1 MRYMLKKTSTQ
12 VYTHTRGPRSG
23 RSQKSMRQRSTSFL
37 KSPSTTLLRRKQLK
51 MNEARDTKEAHTVCR
66 LLTSPHM
73 RSNACCKPCIRQ
85 VLLCRLTLTAGGM
98 QTANMICALMPVSAA
113 LAHLNLNTSEWS
125 LLQGAC
131 QSCRSTSLHIAK

>member
-1 MRYMLKKTSTQ
+1 MCENVCDTCYRHTQ
-12 VYTHTRGPRSG
+12 AHRYTHTRGPRSG
-23 RSQKSMRQRSTSFL
+23 RSHKSMRQRSTSFL
-37 KSPSTTLLRRKQLK
+37 KSPSTTLLRRKLLK
-51 MNEARDTKEAHTVCR
+51 MNEARDTKEVQTTCR

-98 QTANMICALMPVSAA
+98 QTANKICALMTVSAA
-113 LAHLNLNTSEWS
+113 LAHLNLNTSEWC

-131 QSCRSTSLHIAK
+131 QSCW